1 MKRAFT
7 TGCGP
12 NLFLPLM
19 EVIELRKPFKFC
31 SNDPNEWSKK
41 TRGIEINVLL
51 DHASQKI
58 SLWDLAGQEEY
69 HAFHDMMMPDLSS
82 QGNVSFFLLVCN
94 PFDKESGATKSPE
107 TIKEEL
113 RSWLRFI
120 SSNTKRSFNFP
131 PYITIVITNAD
142 KGFKQKEFVE
152 SDVKELAKQFRHYIN
167 FSLKLHTINAHS
179 SSEARHV
186 VEDVTKTCTS
196 VLHKL
201 PYVFR
206 ACVNV
211 QHGLSDWIKEHPDQ
225 PIVAMQ
231 TFKNDI
237 VAKKEPSLQPTSPM
251 NTHDK
256 NLNPHE
262 AVALFLHDAGEIIY
276 FKDED
281 FVVVNPHWFCH
292 QVMGHLIELRK
303 HAEESQLTTTI
314 HGGLIT
320 VSRIESLLKLSLK
333 NATHW
338 VGMNEVNV
346 FQNLIQLMIKMD
358 LAYKDDMVDPQ
369 GDHVANLHSNDTLF
383 VPTTLEFK
391 VVVAK
396 GERRLQWSV
405 ECDQQDIGCD
415 RQYIYIGRR
424 LQCRDENVTT
434 FTPGFFP
441 RVQVRSP
448 SKHTYFSID
457 IEHII

>member
-1 MKRAFT
+1 MKRAFAS
-7 TGCGP
+7 GCGP

-31 SNDPNEWSKK
+31 SNDPDEWSKR

-51 DHASQKI
+51 DHPNQKI

-82 QGNVSFFLLVCN
+82 QGNVSYFLLVCN
-94 PFDKESGATKSPE
+94 PFDRESGERKSPE

-131 PYITIVITNAD
+131 PHITIVMTNAD
-142 KGFKQKEFVE
+142 KGLIQKEFVE
-152 SDVKELAKQFRHYIN
+152 SDVKELANQFRDYIN
-167 FSLKLHTINAHS
+167 LSLNLHSINAHS
-179 SSEARHV
+179 SQQSKHV
-186 VEDVTKTCTS
+186 VDDVTTNCS
-196 VLHKL
+196 NVLDKL
-201 PYVFR
+201 PHVFG

-211 QHGLSDWIKEHPDQ
+211 QHGLSDWIKEHPYQ
-225 PIVAMQ
+225 PIVAME

-237 VAKKEPSLQPTSPM
+237 VAKKEPSLQPMSPTD
-251 NTHDK
+251 THDK
-256 NLNPHE
+256 TLSPHE

-276 FKDED
+276 FKDQD

-292 QVMGHLIELRK
+292 QVMGHLIELRR

-314 HGGLIT
+314 HDGLIT
-320 VSRIESLLKLSLK
+320 VSRVESILKLSLK

-338 VGMNEVNV
+338 LGMNEVSI

-358 LAYKDDMVDPQ
+358 LAYKDDMVDHPR
-369 GDHVANLHSNDTLF
+369 DHVANFNPNDTLF

-391 VVVAK
+391 ADVAR

-405 ECDQQDIGCD
+405 KFHVQAS
-415 RQYIYIGRR
+415 YIYIGRR
-424 LQCRDENVTT
+424 LQCQDEDVTT
-434 FTPGFFP
+434 LSPGFFP
-441 RVQVRSP
+441 RVQVRGL
-448 SKHTYFSID
+448 SKHIYFSI
-457 IEHII
+457 HIQHLM

>member
-1 MKRAFT
+1 MKRAFAS
-7 TGCGP
+7 GCGP

-31 SNDPNEWSKK
+31 SNDPNEWSKR

-51 DHASQKI
+51 DHANQKI

-69 HAFHDMMMPDLSS
+69 HAFHDMMMPDLSN

-94 PFDKESGATKSPE
+94 PFDRESGATKSPK

-131 PYITIVITNAD
+131 PHITIVITNAD
-142 KGFKQKEFVE
+142 KRLLIHKELVE
-152 SDVKELAKQFRHYIN
+152 SDVKELANQFRNYIN
-167 FSLKLHTINAHS
+167 LSSKLYSINAHS
-179 SSEARHV
+179 SQQAKDV
-186 VEDVTKTCTS
+186 VDDVTTTCTN
-196 VLHKL
+196 VLDKL
-201 PYVFR
+201 PHVFQ

-211 QHGLSDWIKEHPDQ
+211 QHGLYDWIKEHPYQ

-237 VAKKEPSLQPTSPM
+237 VAKKEPSLQRTSRTYIP
-251 NTHDK
+251 NK

-292 QVMGHLIELRK
+292 QVMGHLIELRRP
-303 HAEESQLTTTI
+303 AEELKLTTTI

-320 VSRIESLLKLSLK
+320 VGLIEYLLKKSLK
-333 NATHW
+333 NANHW
-338 VGMNEVNV
+338 VGMDEVNV
-346 FQNLIQLMIKMD
+346 FHYLIQLMIKMD
-358 LAYKDDMVDPQ
+358 LAYKDNMADHQ
-369 GDHVANLHSNDTLF
+369 GDHLANLHPNDTLF
-383 VPTTLEFK
+383 VPTTLEFEP
-391 VVVAK
+391 VVAR

-405 ECDQQDIGCD
+405 KFHVQAI
-415 RQYIYIGRR
+415 YIYIGRR
-424 LQCRDENVTT
+424 LQSRDEDVTT
-434 FTPGFFP
+434 LTPGFFP

-448 SKHTYFSID
+448 SKHIYFSID
-457 IEHII
+457 IKQLI